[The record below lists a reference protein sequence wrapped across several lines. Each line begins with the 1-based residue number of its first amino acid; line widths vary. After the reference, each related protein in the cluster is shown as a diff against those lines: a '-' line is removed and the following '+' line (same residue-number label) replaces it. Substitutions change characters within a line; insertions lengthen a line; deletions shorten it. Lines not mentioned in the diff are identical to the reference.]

1 MNVLSLKPFIKPGIT
16 AFILMLISYLGIWT
30 VNILL
35 LPEFSYSGMA
45 LRDNQ
50 WPVASHLLVLLLLIT
65 INSILLRRFVL
76 HFSII
81 RTKSFLP
88 VFFFLTFSV
97 VWPEMRTNLF
107 PHFFLTIFLISI
119 ELFFGM
125 YRNHR
130 AVEPAFLGSLLIAL
144 TSLIHPFYL
153 FIFPILWTGWIILK
167 SMSVKSWLASL
178 TGIAIPWILHNSW
191 FWHKGVEL
199 SFSPEFRTLNFSA
212 TVTENLSTALLIYI
226 GVLVV
231 TGVISLIG
239 LLSKLL
245 DDSIQTRK
253 NIYILLLILL
263 FTFTFSFLNPT
274 LSQLFLPLTAFLVA
288 VLMAH
293 PFTLRKSLMY
303 PLLFIVFAVVN
314 VLYLLV
320 QHLQLFQ

>member
-16 AFILMLISYLGIWT
+16 TFILMLISYLGIWM

-35 LPEFSYSGMA
+35 LPEFSYSGMD
-45 LRDNQ
+45 LRDNR
-50 WPVASHLLVLLLLIT
+50 WPVASHLLALLLLIT

-130 AVEPAFLGSLLIAL
+130 AVEPAFLGSLLISL

-153 FIFPILWTGWIILK
+153 LIFPILWIGWIILK
-167 SMSVKSWLASL
+167 SISVKSLLASF
-178 TGIAIPWILHNSW
+178 TGIAVPWIFHNSW
-191 FWHKGVEL
+191 FWYHGMEL
-199 SFSPEFRTLNFSA
+199 GFSPVFQTLNFSTVA
-212 TVTENLSTALLIYI
+212 TEPISKSLLIYI
-226 GVLVV
+226 SILLF
-231 TGVISLIG
+231 TGIISIIG

-253 NIYILLLILL
+253 NIYILVLTML
-263 FTFTFSFLNPT
+263 FTIAFSLFNSS
-274 LSQLFLPLTAFLVA
+274 LSHLYLPLTAFLVS

-293 PFTLRKSLMY
+293 PFTLRKSLLY
-303 PLLFIVFAVVN
+303 PLLFIVFSVCN
-314 VLYLLV
+314 ILYLV
-320 QHLQLFQ
+320 FQHLQPFQ